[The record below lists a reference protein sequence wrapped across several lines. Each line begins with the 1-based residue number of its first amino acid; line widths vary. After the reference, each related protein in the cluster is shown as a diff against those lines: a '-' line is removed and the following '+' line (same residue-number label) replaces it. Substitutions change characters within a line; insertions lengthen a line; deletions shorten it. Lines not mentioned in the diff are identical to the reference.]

1 MNLKPKIDKQDIKEK
16 LIVMSVTTGIFL
28 PARLLFYAYVSQYW
42 VGSFGVVG
50 MLAIVMFVLVRKNKL
65 GRFGKLF
72 EKQMSRSSR
81 GKIGKIYLAGL
92 VGSLFV
98 FSFCIIMI
106 DMGDNYYHPDREL
119 FYSIISVANSDF
131 YNQLPKLHIT
141 QPTQQYMLE
150 AQHMSPNDRI
160 AFLKSHEKNAI
171 FMGVLIFHTMNQI
184 YSGWVAHFVIV
195 GLVSALEML
204 CLFFFYRHVF
214 KLKPDDYTPL

>member
-28 PARLLFYAYVSQYW
+28 PARLLFYSYVSQYW
-42 VGSFGVVG
+42 GWSFGIVG
-50 MLAIVMFVLVRKNKL
+50 LLAIVMFVLVRKNKL
-65 GRFGKLF
+65 GRFGKIF
-72 EKQMSRSSR
+72 EKQMARSSR

-98 FSFCIIMI
+98 FSTCITMI
-106 DMGDNYYHPDREL
+106 DMGENYYHKDREL
-119 FYSIISVANSDF
+119 FYSIIAVANSDF

-150 AQHMSPNDRI
+150 AKQMSANDRV
-160 AFLKSHEKNAI
+160 AFLKSHEKNAV

-195 GLVSALEML
+195 GLVSAFEML
-204 CLFFFYRHVF
+204 CLFFFYRKVF
-214 KLKPDDYTPL
+214 TKENM